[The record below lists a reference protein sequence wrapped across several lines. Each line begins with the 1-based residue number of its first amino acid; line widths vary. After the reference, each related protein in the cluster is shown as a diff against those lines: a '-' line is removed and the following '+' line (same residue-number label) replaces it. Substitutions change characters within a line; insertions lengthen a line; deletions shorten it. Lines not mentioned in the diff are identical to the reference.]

1 MFKVPGSILDLFK
14 EANLLEEDQLA
25 AVLSECAKQDITPGQ
40 FLHLTKAV
48 EPGVIRAA
56 ILSQM
61 LIRDRLLPNA
71 KAVFALRTM
80 VNTGMNFEQSLVRV
94 GWHQDYFEHVKLI
107 STLLMTSG
115 TISREQKNTALEL
128 CLENEIPLTNVLI
141 QRSVISTTLAD
152 VTLMAQRLMAA
163 GLISMKQAS
172 SLIKTAREGN
182 LSVQD
187 AIDAC
192 EIDVSQISKGIRM
205 GELLMVAGIFKPL
218 DMLSAVER
226 SLVKKK
232 RLGEFLVADGLISEA
247 FLKEILL
254 VQFHIRKSIITVEQG
269 IQKLQS
275 LSVVS

>member
-1 MFKVPGSILDLFK
+1 MFKVPGSILDLMK
-14 EANLLEEDQLA
+14 EADLLEEDQLA
-25 AVLSECAKQDITPGQ
+25 AVLTECAKQDITPGE

-80 VNTGMNFEQSLVRV
+80 VNTGMDFEQSLVRV
-94 GWHQDYFEHVKLI
+94 GWHQDYFEHMKLI
-107 STLLMTSG
+107 STLLMSSG
-115 TISREQKNTALEL
+115 TITREQKNTALEL
-128 CLENEIPLTNVLI
+128 CLENETPLTNVLI
-141 QRSVISTTLAD
+141 QRSVISTNLAD
-152 VTLMAQRLMAA
+152 VTLMAQRLISA

-172 SLIKTAREGN
+172 AMIKTAREGN

-192 EIDVSQISKGIRM
+192 SIDVSEISRGIRM
-205 GELLMVAGIFKPL
+205 GELLMAAGIFKPL

-226 SLVKKK
+226 SLVRKK
-232 RLGEFLVADGLISEA
+232 RLGESLIVDKLISETY
-247 FLKEILL
+247 LKEILL
-254 VQFHIRKSIITVEQG
+254 VQFHIRKSIITVQQG
-269 IQKLQS
+269 IEKLQN
-275 LSVVS
+275 LPVVD